1 MSQFLSILLCF
12 CLIFPAPL
20 FAQEA
25 GPTEEV
31 EKPKVVEIK
40 AGEPAPFDGVILN
53 PSAAA
58 QMLANQKF
66 LEAGC
71 KLQVDF
77 EISKLQAQHD
87 LLYNNLQLNLNTTEK
102 KYNAILEI
110 KDEEIERINQIALES
125 SNDYSHWW
133 AAGGFLLGAAV
144 ALGIF
149 FAAAEAGN

>member
-1 MSQFLSILLCF
+1 MKQVVSMLLCF
-12 CLIFPAPL
+12 CLVFPASL

-25 GPTEEV
+25 PAGPV
-31 EKPKVVEIK
+31 EKPKVVEVK
-40 AGEPAPFDGVILN
+40 AGDSIPFDGVLLN
-53 PSAAA
+53 PAAAA

-66 LEAGC
+66 LEAEC
-71 KLQVDF
+71 KLKIDF

-87 LLYNNLQLNLNTTEK
+87 LLYNNLQLNLSSTKEK
-102 KYNAILEI
+102 YTAILDI
-110 KDEEIERINQIALES
+110 KDQEIERVNQIALES
-125 SNDYSHWW
+125 SSDYSHWW